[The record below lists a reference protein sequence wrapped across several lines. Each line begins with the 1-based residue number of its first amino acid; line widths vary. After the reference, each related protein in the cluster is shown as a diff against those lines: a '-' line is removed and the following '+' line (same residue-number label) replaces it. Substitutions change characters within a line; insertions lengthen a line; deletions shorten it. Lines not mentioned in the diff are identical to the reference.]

1 MANEISKNSSPGNAS
16 PAPQQ
21 IPLAEI
27 SDLPGSTSTRV
38 YTPKEL
44 GGLVSSIQSI
54 GVREPII
61 VRRTEDG
68 RYQLL
73 AGQRRR
79 RASELAKKATIPA
92 LVYEM
97 TLQEALDY
105 HKAQEINPMAV
116 IPGKAAALSK
126 PEGKQDTPAAHAALD
141 KGKGAEKPTPAMTA
155 KSEPAKTEDKQTVP
169 AAPTAPDKRKDAE
182 KPTPAASAKSE
193 PAKSEDKQSAP
204 AAPTAPNKDK
214 DAEKPTPAA
223 SAKAEPVK
231 TDDKQTAPAV
241 HAAPNKDKDA
251 EKPTP
256 ATPTKAEPVKAEDKQ
271 TAPAVHAAP
280 DKGKDAEKPTP
291 AASAKAEPAKTED
304 KQTVPAAPTAPDKR
318 KDAEKPTPAASAK
331 SEPAKSEDKQ
341 SAPAAPTAPNKDKD
355 AEKPT
360 PAASAK
366 AEPVKT
372 DDKQT
377 APAVHAAPNKDN
389 DAEKPTPATP
399 AKSEPAKAA
408 AKAPSGPAA
417 IGPTGTAITQVF
429 EARLTPPSEKDLKE
443 LPVPKEGESYFIT
456 LHPAYLERSKFNNF
470 SVDKNSENFKELRKA
485 VEQAGIK
492 DPVLARPREGGGLE
506 ILSGQRRHL
515 IGTELNYPIPT
526 IIQRIDDA
534 DAKILVADSNLHRD
548 KISTYDLSRALK
560 MKMEGMKQKAG
571 RKKKGE
577 VGERLNTDEALA
589 REMGIT
595 VSKFNRML
603 RMSEASKDVC
613 NKVDDGELALSIA
626 SALSFLKPE
635 NQDTAIR
642 LSDLGYK
649 LSTERVEYLK
659 RVEKAHKLNESAMR
673 KVLSGE
679 NILDPPKV
687 VPEPIKQETST
698 PVPTQPSPQPSSPP
712 AAAVS
717 SPAPVIPP
725 SPDVA
730 VPPAHVVPST
740 PVTDP
745 AAPTQEADPFKGKQE
760 RAESTKVILT
770 GDRLRKYYPDVN
782 MTPREIE
789 EDIYGKLERCRQ
801 MDEKQKAKEVLF
813 KKGGPVQQR

>member
-105 HKAQEINPMAV
+105 HKAQGINPMAV

-141 KGKGAEKPTPAMTA
+141 KGKGAEKPTPAMPA

-169 AAPTAPDKRKDAE
+169 AAPTAPDKG
-182 KPTPAASAKSE
+182 
-193 PAKSEDKQSAP
+193 
-204 AAPTAPNKDK
+204 
-214 DAEKPTPAA
+214 
-223 SAKAEPVK
+223 
-231 TDDKQTAPAV
+231 
-241 HAAPNKDKDA
+241 
-251 EKPTP
+251 
-256 ATPTKAEPVKAEDKQ
+256 
-271 TAPAVHAAP
+271 
-280 DKGKDAEKPTP
+280 KG
-291 AASAKAEPAKTED
+291 
-304 KQTVPAAPTAPDKR
+304 
-318 KDAEKPTPAASAK
+318 
-331 SEPAKSEDKQ
+331 
-341 SAPAAPTAPNKDKD
+341 
-355 AEKPT
+355 
-360 PAASAK
+360 
-366 AEPVKT
+366 
-372 DDKQT
+372 
-377 APAVHAAPNKDN
+377 
-389 DAEKPTPATP
+389 AEKPTPATP